1 MSAERHGTG
10 IAPEAGNARATG
22 VTGKPAAVRVAV
34 PRPLRQTFD
43 YVVPPG
49 MPNPVPG
56 TRVRVPFGRAWAIGV
71 VIGAAA
77 SRVDLKPIGE
87 ALDADPALPADL
99 LALAD
104 WLAAYYHYPIG
115 GVVAAMLPTLLRRG
129 GATVPVQETVWQ
141 VRQGA
146 LGAASVARAPR
157 QRQALELLARAGGIA
172 GGDLAAAGI
181 ARRELNE
188 LRRKGLVAGHE
199 AMLLTAGPAPI
210 TPAAPEFQPTEA
222 QHAAI
227 DAVVASLGT
236 HRCHLLDGVTGSG
249 KTEVYLQAIAE
260 VLRRGGQV
268 LVLVPEIALTPQTLA
283 RFRARF
289 GIAAALHSG
298 LSPRAQLET
307 WTKCAN
313 GRHRVL
319 IGTRSA
325 VFAPFARLGLIVVD
339 EEHDSSFKQQ
349 EGLPYSARDVAVKRA
364 SLLGIPVVLGSATP
378 ALESLENVRR
388 GRYGRQCL
396 GERPGGAS
404 LPAFRVLDIRGER
417 LDRGFS
423 AGLHRAVAGHLAAGG
438 QVLAFINRRG
448 YAPTLLCEQCGWR
461 AQCDHCDARLTYHR
475 AGGQL
480 RCHHCGH
487 RRPAPRICPAC
498 QHEGLAPIGTG
509 TQRAEEALKE
519 RHPGVPLLRI
529 DGDTARSANRLA
541 ADLAVVASGVP
552 AVLVGTQMLAK
563 GHHFPNVTLVAV
575 LNADAGFLSP
585 DFRAPERTAQLIVQV
600 AGRAGRA
607 ERPGEVVVQ
616 SFDPYGPH
624 LTALIRAGYAGF
636 AEQERGQRAAAGMPP
651 FAALAIIRASSRRSD
666 AAERLLAVAAENL
679 AEAGVEVLGPAP
691 APLARRADLARWQLL
706 ALAPR
711 RAALHR
717 ALSRLEAA
725 GLAAAGVRWTID
737 VDPLD
742 AF

>member
-1 MSAERHGTG
+1 MTAAKSLPFRAER
-10 IAPEAGNARATG
+10 
-22 VTGKPAAVRVAV
+22 PAAVRVAA

-43 YVVPPG
+43 YAVPPG
-49 MPNPVPG
+49 VPNPVPG
-56 TRVRVPFGRAWAIGV
+56 TRVRVPFGRSKVVGV
-71 VIGAAA
+71 AMGAA
-77 SRVDLKPIGE
+77 SLGGDLKPIGE
-87 ALDADPALPADL
+87 VLDADPVLPADL
-99 LALAD
+99 LALAE
-104 WLAAYYHYPIG
+104 WLAAYYHFPIG
-115 GVVAAMLPTLLRRG
+115 GVVAAMLPVLLRRG
-129 GATVPVQETVWQ
+129 AATAPRQETVWR
-141 VRQGA
+141 VRPGA
-146 LGAASVARAPR
+146 LDDATLARAPR
-157 QRQALELLARAGGIA
+157 QRQALETLARAGGVA
-172 GGDLAAAGI
+172 DGDLAAAGI

-188 LRRKGLVAGHE
+188 LRKKELVAGHE
-199 AMLLTAGPAPI
+199 AMLLAAGPPPV
-210 TPAAPEFQPTEA
+210 TPAAPEFQPTPA
-222 QHAAI
+222 QCAAI
-227 DAVVASLGT
+227 DAVIASLGR
-236 HRCHLLDGVTGSG
+236 HQCHLLDGVTGSG

-260 VLRRGGQV
+260 ALRRGGQV
-268 LVLVPEIALTPQTLA
+268 LVLVPEIALTPQTLG

-298 LSPRAQLET
+298 LSARTQLET
-307 WTKCAN
+307 WAKCAN

-339 EEHDSSFKQQ
+339 EEHDGSFKQQ

-388 GRYGRQCL
+388 GRYL
-396 GERPGGAS
+396 GHRLDARPGGAS

-423 AGLHRAVAGHLAAGG
+423 AGLHGAIARHLAARG
-438 QVLAFINRRG
+438 QVLVFINRRG

-487 RRPAPRICPAC
+487 RRRAPRACPAC
-498 QHEGLAPIGTG
+498 QHEGLAPIGIG
-509 TQRAEEALKE
+509 TQRIEEALEE

-529 DGDTARSANRLA
+529 DGDTARSAGRLA

-552 AVLVGTQMLAK
+552 AILVGTQMLAK

-607 ERPGEVVVQ
+607 ERPGEVIVQ
-616 SFDPYGPH
+616 TFEPEGAH
-624 LTALIRAGYAGF
+624 LNSLIRAGYGGF
-636 AEQERGQRAAAGMPP
+636 AEQERTQRAAAGMPP
-651 FAALAIIRASSRRSD
+651 FAALAIVRASSRKSA
-666 AAERLLAVAAENL
+666 AAEALLLAAAETL
-679 AEAGVEVLGPAP
+679 TATGLEVLGPAP
-691 APLARRADLARWQLL
+691 APLARRADLSRWQLL

-711 RAALHR
+711 RASLHR

-725 GLAAAGVRWTID
+725 GLAAPGVRWTID